1 LEKVLDV
8 NIQAQDHE
16 QKNKIRKLIKSYFKD
31 RDCFTMVR
39 PMLKEKELQ
48 NMDNSTPDKLRP
60 EFLEQILSLRK
71 KILNRAKVKT
81 FKNQPL
87 TADMYINLIK

>member
-1 LEKVLDV
+1 L
-8 NIQAQDHE
+8 NIQTKDHD
-16 QKNKIRKLIKSYFKD
+16 QKNRIRKLIKSYFKD

-39 PMLKEKELQ
+39 PLLKEKDLQ
-48 NMDNSTPDKLRP
+48 NLENSAPDKLRP

-71 KILNRAKVKT
+71 KILNRVKVKT

>member
-1 LEKVLDV
+1 M
-8 NIQAQDHE
+8 
-16 QKNKIRKLIKSYFKD
+16 D

-39 PMLKEKELQ
+39 PMVKEKELQ
-48 NMDNSTPDKLRP
+48 NLENSGPEQLRP

-71 KILNRAKVKT
+71 KILNKVKVKT

-87 TADMYINLIK
+87 SPDMYINLIK

>member
-1 LEKVLDV
+1 MLDF
-8 NIQAQDHE
+8 NIHTQDHE
-16 QKNKIRKLIKSYFKD
+16 QKNKIRKLIKAYFKD

-48 NMDNSTPDKLRP
+48 NLENSGPDKLRP

-71 KILNRAKVKT
+71 KILNRVRVKT

-87 TADMYINLIK
+87 TSDMYINLIK

>member
-1 LEKVLDV
+1 
-8 NIQAQDHE
+8 
-16 QKNKIRKLIKSYFKD
+16 
-31 RDCFTMVR
+31 MVR

-48 NMDNSTPDKLRP
+48 NLENSGPDKLRP

-71 KILNRAKVKT
+71 KILTRVKVKT

-87 TADMYINLIK
+87 TPDMYINLIK